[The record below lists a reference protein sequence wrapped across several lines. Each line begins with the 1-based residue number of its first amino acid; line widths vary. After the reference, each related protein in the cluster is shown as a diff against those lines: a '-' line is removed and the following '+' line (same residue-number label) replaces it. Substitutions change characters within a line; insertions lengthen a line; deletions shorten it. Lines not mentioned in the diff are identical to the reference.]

1 MRRRRLLCP
10 AQVLFVLSPM
20 TGELLSGKSPLADF
34 FGPFGFVV
42 IAALCRAG
50 AIREF
55 AHRWRKRWPSPFLLG
70 AACGIVE
77 EALMVR
83 SFFCPEWAD
92 LDILGRHGRWAGVN
106 WV

>member
-1 MRRRRLLCP
+1 MLCP
-10 AQVLFVLSPM
+10 APVLFVLSPM
-20 TGELLSGKSPLADF
+20 IGELLSGSSPPAEFLT
-34 FGPFGFVV
+34 PFGFVV

-55 AHRWRKRWPSPFLLG
+55 AHRWRKRWPSLFLLG

-83 SFFCPEWAD
+83 SFFCPDWAD
-92 LDILGRHGRWAGVN
+92 LDILVRYGRRAGVN